1 MPRRDKVS
9 LGEKVLWTLV
19 AISSIG
25 AGVYGYQRFKLIRPD
40 LYDPRYKPTISESER
55 EARIAEYQKK
65 GDALSRA
72 SGEATFRKPQSGEAC
87 QNGFIVRWEKAKKE
101 SDFLVPFQVSENGHP
116 VRCDM
121 SGPPAPVPQ

>member
-9 LGEKVLWTLV
+9 LGEKVFWTLV

-25 AGVYGYQRFKLIRPD
+25 AGLYGYQRFKLIRPD

-55 EARIAEYQKK
+55 EARIADYQQK

-72 SGEATFRKPQSGEAC
+72 GAQAKFRKPQSGEAC
-87 QNGFIVRWEKAKKE
+87 QNGFIVRWEKTKKE
-101 SDFLVPFQVSENGHP
+101 SDFLVPVQVIENGQP

-121 SGPPAPVPQ
+121 SGAPALQ

>member
-9 LGEKVLWTLV
+9 LGEKVFWTLV

-25 AGVYGYQRFKLIRPD
+25 AGLYGYQRFKLIRPD

-55 EARIAEYQKK
+55 EARIADYQQK

-72 SGEATFRKPQSGEAC
+72 GARGTIRKPQSGEAC
-87 QNGFIVRWEKAKKE
+87 QNGFIVTWEKTKKE
-101 SDFLVPFQVSENGHP
+101 SDFLVPLRVVENGQP

-121 SGPPAPVPQ
+121 SGAPALP